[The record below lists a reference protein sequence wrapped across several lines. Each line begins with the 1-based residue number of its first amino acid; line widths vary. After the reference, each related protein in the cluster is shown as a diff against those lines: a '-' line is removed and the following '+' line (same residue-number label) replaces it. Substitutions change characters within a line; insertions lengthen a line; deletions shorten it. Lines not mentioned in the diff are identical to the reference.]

1 MKISGIDIG
10 SRYIKYVFLEDSRFL
25 EFQRRDTGHNPL
37 SVCRELLDYN
47 KPDKLVAT
55 GYGRHL
61 LEVHGNVKTITEI
74 KAVAKGA
81 NEIFPNCRTIIDI
94 GGQDTKVISLDE
106 DGAVINFEMNDRCAA
121 GTGRFLEIMAK
132 GLNYNIEDFG
142 NNYNNETIMLHSDT
156 NDNENN
162 PPSPPFSKGGMGGFS
177 GETRIVKIN
186 SLCTVFAE
194 SEVISL
200 ITKGEKR
207 ELIAH
212 AIHES
217 IVNRVVALIKR
228 IDVKDDIVFAGGC
241 AKNPCLKKML
251 EKRLKKHIY
260 VHENPYFH
268 AAYGAALFAE
278 RE

>member
-1 MKISGIDIG
+1 LKIGGIDIG
-10 SRYIKYVFLEDSRFL
+10 SRYIKFVLLNNNHLL
-25 EFQRRDTGHNPL
+25 EFQRRETGHRPL
-37 SVCRELLDYN
+37 TVCREIIDSS

-55 GYGRHL
+55 GYGRYL
-61 LEVHGNVKTITEI
+61 LEVHENVKTITEI

-81 NEIFPNCRTIIDI
+81 KEIFPDCRTIIDI

-132 GLNYNIEDFG
+132 ALNYNIEDFG
-142 NNYNNETIMLHSDT
+142 NNCNNETIMLHSDT
-156 NDNENN
+156 NDNKNN

-177 GETRIVKIN
+177 GENRIVKIN

-200 ITKGEKR
+200 ISKGEKR
-207 ELIAH
+207 EVIAH

-217 IVNRVVALIKR
+217 TVNKVIALINR
-228 IDVKDDIVFAGGC
+228 IDVKNDIVFAGGC
-241 AKNPCLKKML
+241 AKNSCLKKMI
-251 EKRLKKHIY
+251 EGRLKKHIY
-260 VHENPYFH
+260 VHENPYIH
-268 AAYGAALFAE
+268 AAYGAALFA
-278 RE
+278 R